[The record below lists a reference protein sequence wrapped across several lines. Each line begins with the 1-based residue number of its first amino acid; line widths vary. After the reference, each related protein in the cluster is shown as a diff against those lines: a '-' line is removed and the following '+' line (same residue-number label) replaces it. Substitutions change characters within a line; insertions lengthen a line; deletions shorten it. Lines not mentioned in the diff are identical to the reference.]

1 MHARDKETNH
11 LEQLIEGDSWV
22 NPLYNNLKNNHQFP
36 CEVTN

>member
-22 NPLYNNLKNNHQFP
+22 NPLYNNVTILDAYP